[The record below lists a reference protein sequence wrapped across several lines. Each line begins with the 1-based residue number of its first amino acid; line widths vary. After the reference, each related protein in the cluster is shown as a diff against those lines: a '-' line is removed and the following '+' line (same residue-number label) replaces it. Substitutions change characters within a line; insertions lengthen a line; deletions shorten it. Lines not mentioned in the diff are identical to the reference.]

1 MKLTTFLSIL
11 ALSACAS
18 TVTVSAQPRPGAFTT
33 LTTTG
38 TITDGGVLLVNG
50 FGTSIFSGSGTGTE
64 LVQIR
69 NTSTSTTAV
78 SQLDLGNNATPT
90 ILSLRTFSSTT
101 ASSGYVSAGAAAVV
115 SSAANGL
122 RLVAVNGPMQFWN
135 TGGATVAGSVEADG
149 GWLVDGIASLTSLGL
164 GTLNARMLGAGYNAI
179 SPYAAMNTSGI
190 QMNDG
195 GSVMLTGLDQTGFHA
210 RTWPTSAA
218 AANAI
223 VANGDYIRLS
233 TSIRAAKH
241 DIEPI
246 EVPDARRTVMGLQAV
261 LYQSAIDA
269 DQRQWAGF
277 IADDVEHVNPILV
290 VYGIDGRLQSVTYDR
305 VAAYLL
311 PVIQHQ
317 QRRIEALEQARRR

>member
-1 MKLTTFLSIL
+1 
-11 ALSACAS
+11 
-18 TVTVSAQPRPGAFTT
+18 
-33 LTTTG
+33 
-38 TITDGGVLLVNG
+38 
-50 FGTSIFSGSGTGTE
+50 
-64 LVQIR
+64 
-69 NTSTSTTAV
+69 
-78 SQLDLGNNATPT
+78 
-90 ILSLRTFSSTT
+90 
-101 ASSGYVSAGAAAVV
+101 
-115 SSAANGL
+115 
-122 RLVAVNGPMQFWN
+122 
-135 TGGATVAGSVEADG
+135 VEADG

-311 PVIQHQ
+311 PVIQDQ